1 MVATLA
7 LLTLLFAPTSAA
19 AAQTTQAP
27 CETFTRESTAAPALV
42 RAWFAQ
48 STDQRVLVCPQPG
61 AAPGASPPLYFG
73 ESAVTRHGNVCS
85 YLNHGLAVEGS
96 GAARRLRRI
105 ERSEAV
111 AMALADGEECP
122 LPHAAVPDVYVMT
135 YDVSRKAFAAIME
148 LWLGFTSPGPA
159 GTAQQEL
166 PVCCHLSA
174 RSASAPEGAAS
185 TASLKRLRA
194 AAEDG
199 RLKANALTRIV
210 RMPGSAL
217 RRRYALFV
225 KDPDRVKDR
234 PAGQPGLYVIYVQK
248 RLRAPYEV
256 SDVGESN

>member
-1 MVATLA
+1 MTATLA
-7 LLTLLFAPTSAA
+7 LLTLLFAPASAA
-19 AAQTTQAP
+19 AAQTAQAP
-27 CETFTRESTAAPALV
+27 CETFTRESAAAPALV
-42 RAWFAQ
+42 HAWFAQ

-61 AAPGASPPLYFG
+61 AVPGASPLLYFG

-85 YLNHGLAVEGS
+85 YLSHGLAIEGS

-111 AMALADGEECP
+111 AMALADGECP
-122 LPHAAVPDVYVMT
+122 VPHAAVPDVYVMT
-135 YDVSRKAFAAIME
+135 YDVSRRAFAAIME
-148 LWLGFTSPGPA
+148 LWLSFTSPGAP
-159 GTAQQEL
+159 GTAQQEP

-185 TASLKRLRA
+185 AASLKRLRA

-210 RMPGSAL
+210 RLPGSAL

-234 PAGQPGLYVIYVQK
+234 PAGQPGMYVIYVQK

-256 SDVGESN
+256 SDIGESN